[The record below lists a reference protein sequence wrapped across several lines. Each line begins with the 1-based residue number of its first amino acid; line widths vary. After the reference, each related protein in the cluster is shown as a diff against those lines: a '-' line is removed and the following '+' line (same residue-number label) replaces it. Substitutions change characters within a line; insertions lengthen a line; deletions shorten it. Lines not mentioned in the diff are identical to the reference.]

1 MEVKMN
7 VDDIPVPAAAAIRVS
22 KEGKS
27 AVFYTTIIQK
37 TDNKYI
43 YAMPVHV
50 NKKLVNFEAKG
61 CLKELN
67 IEFAPFEFYMWRNI
81 SIIKFVEAG
90 RTYLRIKTT
99 TPGVK
104 SMPWP
109 DKALASKKEKRKTL
123 LEDAVMAEEGM
134 QG

>member
-1 MEVKMN
+1 MN
-7 VDDIPVPAAAAIRVS
+7 VDDIPIPSAAAIRVS
-22 KEGKS
+22 KEGKT

-50 NKKLVNFEAKG
+50 DKKLVNFEAKG
-61 CLKELN
+61 CVKELN
-67 IEFAPFEFYMWRNI
+67 VEFAPFEFYAWKNI
-81 SIIKFVEAG
+81 SIIKFIEAG
-90 RTYLRIKTT
+90 RVYLRIKTT

-109 DKALASKKEKRKTL
+109 DKALTTKKEKKRTIL
-123 LEDAVMAEEGM
+123 ADAAEAAEEGM
-134 QG
+134 QQ